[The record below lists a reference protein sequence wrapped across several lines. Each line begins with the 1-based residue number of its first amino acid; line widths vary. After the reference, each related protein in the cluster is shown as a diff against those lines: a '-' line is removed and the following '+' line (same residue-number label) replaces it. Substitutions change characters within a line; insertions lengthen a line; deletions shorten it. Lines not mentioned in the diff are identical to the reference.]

1 MEGSCCN
8 NGEFKSIVGRQ
19 RIKVANIQKSEGSI
33 VKNSQRLDEKNPEIE
48 GYPPRYSKTGDF
60 NPWRTLS
67 GMYFIILEQ

>member
-33 VKNSQRLDEKNPEIE
+33 IKNSQRLDGKKQKLKDILL
-48 GYPPRYSKTGDF
+48 GTVRRAILTQ
-60 NPWRTLS
+60 WRALS
-67 GMYFIILEQ
+67 SMYLIILEQ